1 MKTIKKTVLPTDIR
15 FENFTGDKVA
25 FVEIIDENG
34 NVTKSKNIKIKL
46 NNLDDFEAVG
56 G

>member
-15 FENFTGDKVA
+15 FENFTGEKVA

-34 NVTKSKNIKIKL
+34 NITKSKSIKIKL
-46 NNLDDFEAVG
+46 DNIEDNEAVG
-56 G
+56 